1 MSDPYGSVLLTTN
14 KGNTMPTL
22 MTIPVSILEDEDTK
36 VCVFCDTLTD
46 TFYCAT
52 CQEYKGLMTI
62 SEWETYTG
70 EKWED

>member
-1 MSDPYGSVLLTTN
+1 MV
-14 KGNTMPTL
+14 TM
-22 MTIPVSILEDEDTK
+22 MTIPVSILDLDEPM
-36 VCVFCDTLTD
+36 VCVYCDTLTD

-62 SEWETYTG
+62 AEWEDYTG

>member
-1 MSDPYGSVLLTTN
+1 MV
-14 KGNTMPTL
+14 TM
-22 MTIPVSILEDEDTK
+22 MTIPVSILDLDEPM
-36 VCVFCDTLTD
+36 VCVYCDTLTD

-62 SEWETYTG
+62 AEWETYTG